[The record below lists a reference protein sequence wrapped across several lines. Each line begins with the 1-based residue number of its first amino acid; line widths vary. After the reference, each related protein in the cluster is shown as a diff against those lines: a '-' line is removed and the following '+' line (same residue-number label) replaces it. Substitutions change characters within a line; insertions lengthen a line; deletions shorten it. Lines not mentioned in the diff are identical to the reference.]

1 MNRLRELREN
11 AGFSQCSLAARLGL
25 TPPTINR
32 WERGRAC
39 PRLQNLKKLAD
50 LYGVS
55 VREMKEAVKDGTG
68 AGRLP

>member
-11 AGFSQCSLAARLGL
+11 AGYSQCSLAARLGL

-55 VREMKEAVKDGTG
+55 VRTIKEAVKDGTG

>member
-11 AGFSQCSLAARLGL
+11 AGLSQCSLAARLGL

-39 PRLQNLKKLAD
+39 PRLQNIKKLAD

-55 VREMKEAVKDGTG
+55 VRTIKEAVNYGEG

>member
-11 AGFSQCSLAARLGL
+11 AGYSQCSLAARLGL

-32 WERGRAC
+32 WEHGRAC

-55 VREMKEAVKDGTG
+55 VREMMEAVKDGTG

>member
-32 WERGRAC
+32 WEHGRAC

-55 VREMKEAVKDGTG
+55 VRDLKESVHYGEG

>member
-11 AGFSQCSLAARLGL
+11 AGYSQCSLAARLGL

-32 WERGRAC
+32 WEHGRAC
-39 PRLQNLKKLAD
+39 PRLQNIKKLAD

>member
-11 AGFSQCSLAARLGL
+11 AGYSQCSLAARLGL

-32 WERGRAC
+32 WERGRAF
-39 PRLQNLKKLAD
+39 PRLQNIKKLAD

>member
-11 AGFSQCSLAARLGL
+11 AGLSQCSLAARLGL

-39 PRLQNLKKLAD
+39 PRLQNIKKLAD

-55 VREMKEAVKDGTG
+55 VRTIKEAVNHGEG

>member
-11 AGFSQCSLAARLGL
+11 AGYSQCSLAARLGL

-32 WERGRAC
+32 WEHGRAF

-55 VREMKEAVKDGTG
+55 VRTIKEAVNYGDG
-68 AGRLP
+68 AGR